1 MENLFSCVLGKNQIM
16 KKSIFIALAVLA
28 GSTVFAQKKL
38 KQPPPP
44 PPPVADVKEVPPPP
58 PPPPPAEPPAPDQ
71 LSGSKVFFDQHPDVK
86 SIDRNNNEVR
96 IWLKSGKEELFDLN
110 KEEDVKKL
118 KDKYGELPA
127 PPPPPPA
134 PPAPR
139 SAKHITQS

>member
-1 MENLFSCVLGKNQIM
+1 M
-16 KKSIFIALAVLA
+16 KKSIFIAVAVLA

-71 LSGSKVFFDQHPDVK
+71 LSGSKVFFDHNPDVK

-96 IWLKSGKEELFDLN
+96 IRLKSGKEEVFDLN
-110 KEEDVKKL
+110 KEEDAKKL

-134 PPAPR
+134 PPAPQ
-139 SAKHITQS
+139 SPKHITES